1 MLLWSSGEPPRYL
14 LIHFPLVKSNDFF
27 GENYFRAYQSLL
39 GDTFKGKE
47 FFKFLLAYH
56 DQIKEANKKPEK

>member
-39 GDTFKGKE
+39 GDTFKSKE
-47 FFKFLLAYH
+47 FFKFLIAYH
-56 DQIKEANKKPEK
+56 NQTKNGQ